1 MTCSQ
6 HQSTTCGCGAFVF
19 PQPIFNPPNLAAVDY
34 RIGDYLAFRERLLSP
49 VLGETELL
57 AWRPTADRDLAVQ
70 MMEWWAYIADIL
82 TFYNERIANE
92 AYLRTAQLPESVN
105 HLVQLLG
112 YRPRPALGA
121 RGTLAAL
128 LSSGTRLPLRV
139 PAGLQIQSKPGPG
152 QAPQLFEVDKT
163 TAAGM
168 PDVVVA
174 DVAPSHLPLLDGD
187 GVSLW
192 LAGKVTGVK
201 PADRLLLINAQALNT
216 QTIADFAWISVKATA
231 PMSDPLGNAVTQLT
245 FVTISGAIAAGAQA
259 ANYVLLRSIQ
269 SSPLWTYSTST
280 AVIAS
285 DHVELAGIARGIAAG
300 SLLLVDVADPVS
312 VRPGGRPRPRPPPAM
327 TPQPVIVESYSES
340 VWYANGDGATNTTTP
355 AIGIPHATIYFTG
368 DLNNTLPAKARVTV
382 RWGWSPV
389 GQLAPVLT
397 AADYVYPGGGSA
409 LAVDPG
415 SKAGFPLNAAAVYME
430 DPAGNAT
437 STTLTPLAVAAGAPA
452 QAKPGAL
459 SPAPS
464 AGFAS
469 PIEVFFNLFPV
480 SRGKTVPSETLGS
493 GNPMIA
499 GQDFV
504 LSKSPVTY
512 FNDPASVSGD
522 NFSSTVAISVN
533 GVRWK
538 EVRSFYGQP
547 PDAQI
552 YLLREDDQARTHAVF
567 GDGVNGARLPTG
579 VGNVVASYRYGAGGT
594 APAPETLTSVL
605 TPTPGL
611 KGVRNPLAPTGGA
624 EADSPARLRA
634 LAPQSVLTFNRAV
647 SIDDYATIAATGG
660 GVTQAVASFAFDP
673 LSQRPMVT
681 LWVAGDDGAVAS
693 AAKALA
699 GAGATMRNVKISRAT
714 AVVAWVSLTYLRD
727 ERYDD
732 AVVKAALQAA
742 LLDPDSGLLGVN
754 VLGIGQAIYE
764 SQISA
769 ACLAVPG
776 VTAIQDLQWS
786 IAQNRRFVFEE
797 IAFMR
802 YRGSALQNTAPRCT
816 GHRHDPGIGHYFSIP
831 DDDKHLSLT
840 GAVAP

>member
-6 HQSTTCGCGAFVF
+6 HQSTTCGCGAFVL

-57 AWRPTADRDLAVQ
+57 AWRPTADGDLAVQ

-187 GVSLW
+187 GASLW

-201 PADRLLLINAQALNT
+201 PADRLLLINSQALNT
-216 QTIADFAWISVKATA
+216 QTIGDFAWISVKATA

-245 FVTISGAIAAGAQA
+245 FVTISGAIAAGARA

-269 SSPLWTYSTST
+269 SSPLWTYSTNT

-312 VRPGGRPRPRPPPAM
+312 FRPGGRPRPRPPPTM

-547 PDAQI
+547 PGAQV

-567 GDGVNGARLPTG
+567 GDGINGARLPTG

-647 SIDDYATIAATGG
+647 SIDDYETIAATGG

-802 YRGSALQNTAPRCT
+802 YRGSALQNNAPRCT
-816 GHRHDPGIGHYFSIP
+816 GRRHDPGIGHYFSIP

>member
-34 RIGDYLAFRERLLSP
+34 RVGDYLAFRERLLSP

-57 AWRPTADRDLAVQ
+57 AWRPTADGDLAVQ

-187 GVSLW
+187 GASLW

-201 PADRLLLINAQALNT
+201 PADRLLLINSQALNT

-245 FVTISGAIAAGAQA
+245 FATISGAIAAGAQA
-259 ANYVLLRSIQ
+259 ADYVLLRSIQ
-269 SSPLWTYSTST
+269 SSPLWTYSTNT

-312 VRPGGRPRPRPPPAM
+312 FRPGGRPRPRPLPAM

-382 RWGWSPV
+382 RWSWSPV

-409 LAVDPG
+409 LTVDPG

-464 AGFAS
+464 AGLAS

-547 PDAQI
+547 PGAQV

-567 GDGVNGARLPTG
+567 GDGINGARLPTG
-579 VGNVVASYRYGAGGT
+579 VGNVVASYRYGAGGA

>member
-1 MTCSQ
+1 
-6 HQSTTCGCGAFVF
+6 
-19 PQPIFNPPNLAAVDY
+19 
-34 RIGDYLAFRERLLSP
+34 
-49 VLGETELL
+49 LGETELL
-57 AWRPTADRDLAVQ
+57 AWRPTADGDLAVQ

-128 LSSGTRLPLRV
+128 LSAGTRLPLRV
-139 PAGLQIQSKPGPG
+139 PAGLQIQSKPGAG

-187 GVSLW
+187 GASLW

-201 PADRLLLINAQALNT
+201 PADRLLLINSQALNT

-245 FVTISGAIAAGAQA
+245 FATISGAIAAGAQA
-259 ANYVLLRSIQ
+259 ADYVLLRSIQ
-269 SSPLWTYSTST
+269 SSPLWTYSTNT

-300 SLLLVDVADPVS
+300 SLLLGDVAERVS
-312 VRPGGRPRPRPPPAM
+312 SRPGGGPRPRPLPAM

-382 RWGWSPV
+382 RWSWSPV

-409 LAVDPG
+409 LTVDPG

-547 PDAQI
+547 PGAQV

-567 GDGVNGARLPTG
+567 GDGINGARLPTG
-579 VGNVVASYRYGAGGT
+579 VGNIVASYRYGAGGT

-660 GVTQAVASFAFDP
+660 GVAQAVASFAFDP

-714 AVVAWVSLTYLRD
+714 AVVAWVSLTYLRE

-742 LLDPDSGLLGVN
+742 
-754 VLGIGQAIYE
+754 
-764 SQISA
+764 
-769 ACLAVPG
+769 
-776 VTAIQDLQWS
+776 
-786 IAQNRRFVFEE
+786 
-797 IAFMR
+797 
-802 YRGSALQNTAPRCT
+802 
-816 GHRHDPGIGHYFSIP
+816 
-831 DDDKHLSLT
+831 
-840 GAVAP
+840 